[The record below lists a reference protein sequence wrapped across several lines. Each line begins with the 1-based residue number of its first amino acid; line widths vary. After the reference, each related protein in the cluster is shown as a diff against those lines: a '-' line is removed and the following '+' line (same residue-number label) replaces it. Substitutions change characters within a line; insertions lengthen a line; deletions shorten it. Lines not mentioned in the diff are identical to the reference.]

1 MTPTLTTTTSEATIE
16 SAIEVVN
23 RQRRRPMDCR
33 AWHQFTAR
41 ALSEIGRSEI
51 GRAGEGAIVAF
62 VSDRAIK
69 ELNREFRGRNAATD
83 VLSFSSE
90 LAAFEK
96 AAVAPTLGDVV
107 VSVDRAEAQAEE
119 HNLQFEEE
127 VAQLILHGLLH
138 LCGYDHAADNGEMN
152 KLELRLRNQL
162 GI

>member
-1 MTPTLTTTTSEATIE
+1 MPLLVTSTTTMMEAKVE
-16 SAIEVVN
+16 SAVEVVN
-23 RQRRRPMDCR
+23 RQRRRPMDCS
-33 AWHQFTAR
+33 AWRQFTER
-41 ALSEIGRSEI
+41 ALAEI
-51 GRAGEGAIVAF
+51 GRAGESAIVAF
-62 VSDRAIK
+62 VSDRAIR
-69 ELNREFRGRNAATD
+69 ELNREFRARNTATD
-83 VLSFSSE
+83 VLSFPSE

-138 LCGYDHAADNGEMN
+138 LCGYDHAADSGEMN
-152 KLELRLRNQL
+152 KLELRLRSRL